1 MIIKFLLLFLIKL
14 IFWNRNTNLR
24 LKLNTGI
31 QPSSKNLKR
40 FIFLKDVF
48 WLTISAFGGPQ
59 AHIAMMLHHL
69 VEKRKYLSEEEL
81 LELQALCQILP
92 GPTSTQTITAIAY
105 RKGGTILAFLTLL
118 VWILPAASIMCTAAI
133 GLTYLKRNNISI
145 EFIRFIKPIAVGF
158 VAFAA
163 FKITSKVIKTKTQIV
178 LMILA
183 GLTSYFFSEPWLF
196 PLIIVIGGFITARE
210 YRRHHR
216 ERDKKPI
223 KIKWINLIIFF
234 IVLTIGTLLS
244 KNIKYE
250 PIQLFESFYRNGS
263 LIFGGGQVLVPYLQT
278 EFVDIRKLLTNDDF
292 LTGFGIVQA
301 MPGPVFSF
309 SSFVGAIA
317 SQKLGVNEMILGAF
331 TATIGVFLPG
341 TLLIFFV
348 IKFWDEL
355 KKFRIVR
362 ASLEGINATS
372 SGLVCASVF
381 LLFRPIQYDWI
392 NYPIVVLTFILLKYT
407 KIPAPIL
414 ILSGL
419 GIGYIFTII

>member
-1 MIIKFLLLFLIKL
+1 MKLSTNIKTTKSD
-14 IFWNRNTNLR
+14 LR
-24 LKLNTGI
+24 
-31 QPSSKNLKR
+31 R

-59 AHIAMMLHHL
+59 AHIAMMLRHM
-69 VEKRKYLSEEEL
+69 VEKRKYISEEEL

-118 VWILPAASIMCTAAI
+118 VWILPAASLMCAIAI
-133 GLTYLKRNNISI
+133 GLNYLKENNISI
-145 EFIRFIKPIAVGF
+145 EFIRFLKPIAVGF

-163 FKITSKVIKTKTQIV
+163 LKISEKVIKTKTQIA
-178 LMILA
+178 LMIISAILA
-183 GLTSYFFSEPWLF
+183 FFFSFPWLF
-196 PLIIVIGGFITARE
+196 PVLIVMGGFVTARE

-216 ERDKKPI
+216 ERKKNPI
-223 KIKWINLIIFF
+223 KIQWINLIIFF
-234 IVLTIGTLLS
+234 IVFGVAVGLS
-244 KNIKYE
+244 KNIVYA

-278 EFVDIRKLLTNDDF
+278 EFVETKQWLTNDEF
-292 LTGFGIVQA
+292 LTGFGFVQA

-309 SSFVGAIA
+309 SAYVGAL
-317 SQKLGVNEMILGAF
+317 SSKDLGTSGMILGAF
-331 TATIGVFLPG
+331 TSSIGVFLPG

-362 ASLEGINATS
+362 ASLEGINAVS
-372 SGLVCASVF
+372 SGLVCAAVF
-381 LLFRPIQYDWI
+381 LLFEPLRLEWI
-392 NYPIVVLTFILLKYT
+392 NYPMVIATFLVLRFT
-407 KIPAPIL
+407 KIPTPYL
-414 ILSGL
+414 ILAGL
-419 GIGYIFTII
+419 AGGWIATHFII